1 MCKRNTCFT
10 MKYLLDN
17 KYRIIGRGRKS
28 TVFTKKCH
36 PIWVMIFLLTK
47 ILAFIEQSVQETD
60 TLKRGLRVKAHV
72 MSEKVN
78 HIFKIQN
85 LHIKSQIK
93 ILNSAKGRHLK
104 NPPIFPDCNEPYFH
118 M

>member
-28 TVFTKKCH
+28 TVFTKKCQ

-47 ILAFIEQSVQETD
+47 ILAFIEQSVQDTD
-60 TLKRGLRVKAHV
+60 TLKRGLRAKAHF
-72 MSEKVN
+72 MSEKVD
-78 HIFKIQN
+78 HIFEN
-85 LHIKSQIK
+85 FHRKSQIHFD
-93 ILNSAKGRHLK
+93 ILELAWTH
-104 NPPIFPDCNEPYFH
+104 C
-118 M
+118 